1 MDTDAPRA
9 SMIVNLRALLRL
21 SGFRRLM
28 SVRLLS
34 QFADG
39 LFQAGLAAYVVFS
52 PEEQTSS
59 ADIAAAMAVL
69 LLPYSLLGPFAGVLL
84 DRLRRRQVLL
94 YGSLLRGGMAG
105 ATSALVLAGS
115 PHWMFYL
122 CALLVTAV
130 NRFVLAALSAGLPR
144 VVDAEQLLLAN
155 SLSPT
160 AGTLAAT
167 TGAGTAFVAQFVAGS
182 QGGRDATALLLAALV
197 YVLAGLAALRMQR
210 SLLGPP
216 EGVSVPRLTT
226 ALADTARGLAA
237 GLRHLG
243 ARPRAAWTLGT
254 LGVTRFCYGALF
266 VTLLMLARFSWTDG
280 GQEDGLALLGL
291 AVALSGAGF
300 FVAALITPA
309 LAARLG
315 ALRWF
320 SVCALLAAVL
330 VPVLGLGF
338 RVAPGLLAAFALGLV
353 SQGTKIVT
361 DTVLQSSVDDAFRGR
376 VFSLYD
382 MLYNIA
388 FVAAAG
394 LAALV
399 LPPDGRSATLVLTVA
414 LLYAV
419 SALIA
424 YRLRREAVSRETA
437 TFSPERPTTP

>member
-1 MDTDAPRA
+1 MTSD
-9 SMIVNLRALLRL
+9 LRVLLRL

-28 SVRLLS
+28 GVRLLS

-94 YGSLLRGGMAG
+94 HGSLLRGGMAG
-105 ATSALVLAGS
+105 VTSALVLAGT

-130 NRFVLAALSAGLPR
+130 NRFVLAALSASLPR
-144 VVDAEQLLLAN
+144 VVDADRLLMAN
-155 SLSPT
+155 ALSPT

-197 YVLAGLAALRMQR
+197 YVLAGLAALSMNR

-216 EGVSVPRLTT
+216 EGAPTPRLGT

-243 ARPRAAWTLGT
+243 ARPRASWTLGA
-254 LGVTRFCYGALF
+254 LAVTRFCYGALF

-280 GQEDGLALLGL
+280 GEEDGMALLGL
-291 AVALSGAGF
+291 AVAVSGAGF
-300 FVAALITPA
+300 FVAALLTPA
-309 LAARLG
+309 AAARLG

-320 SVCALLAAVL
+320 SACALLAAVL

-338 RVAPGLLAAFALGLV
+338 RVVPGLIAAFVLGLV

-361 DTVLQSSVDDAFRGR
+361 DTVLQSSIDDAFRGR

-382 MLYNIA
+382 MLFNIA

-399 LPPDGRSATLVLTVA
+399 LPHDGRSAALVIAVA
-414 LLYAV
+414 ALYAATAV
-419 SALIA
+419 TAH
-424 YRLRREAVSRETA
+424 RLHAGAVSRETETA
-437 TFSPERPTTP
+437 PGLSPERPTTP